1 MARYIITGGSGFVGR
16 SLSQRLR
23 EDGHEVLIATR
34 GRHKDDDE
42 QHWIEYD
49 MRDRAT
55 IANLVQAQADGI
67 FHLAWSTTPAIAESD
82 PASDVQV
89 NLVGTVD
96 FLQAMTQTPDTPVV
110 FISSGGTVYGRA
122 LELPIPEDHPL
133 QPIGI
138 YGATKAAAE
147 QYASIFRQNAG
158 VDVRIARLS
167 NPFGARQSA
176 AKLQGAAS
184 IFTRKV
190 LSGDV
195 INIWGDGR
203 VVRDYVDVGDA
214 AAAICAIME
223 SERMPGARP
232 PTYNVGSGEGIAL
245 TELIEIIAETTGIR
259 PVVEFSEARAFDI
272 PANILSIDRI
282 GTELGWAPS
291 RPMQEALV
299 EMIGSMVET
308 GAGG

>member
-23 EDGHEVLIATR
+23 RDGHEVLVATR

-55 IANLVQAQADGI
+55 IANLLQAQADGI
-67 FHLAWSTTPAIAESD
+67 FHLAWSTSPATAESD

-96 FLQAMTQTPDTPVV
+96 FFQAMTQSPETPIV
-110 FISSGGTVYGRA
+110 FISSGGTVYGRVA
-122 LELPIPEDHPL
+122 ELPIAEGHPL
-133 QPIGI
+133 QPIGV

-147 QYASIFRQNAG
+147 RYASIFRQNAG
-158 VDVRIARLS
+158 LDIRIARLS

-184 IFTRKV
+184 IFTRKI
-190 LSGDV
+190 LAGDI
-195 INIWGDGR
+195 INVWGDGR
-203 VVRDYVDVGDA
+203 VIRDYVDVEDA
-214 AAAICAIME
+214 ADAIRAIME
-223 SERMPGARP
+223 SAQTTNAQA
-232 PTYNVGSGEGIAL
+232 PTYNVGSGEGITL
-245 TELIEIIAETTGIR
+245 IELLEIIADSTGIE
-259 PVVEFSEARAFDI
+259 PLVEFGEARAFDI
-272 PANILSIDRI
+272 PANILNIDKIRA
-282 GTELGWAPS
+282 TLGWKPK
-291 RPMQEALV
+291 RPMKEALV
-299 EMIGSMVET
+299 EMIRSMVET
-308 GAGG
+308 GAGR